1 MATPFTTDRS
11 FLSMT
16 YRRIASPLVAALAAL
31 LMAPLQPALAQ
42 QGAGDGGV
50 LLNRIVAL
58 VEGGVVL
65 QSELDAQVE
74 LVTGQLRAQGT
85 RLPPESVL
93 RQQVLE
99 TLIVQEL
106 QMQRAQSIGI
116 RVSDEELNT
125 ALQRVAERNG
135 ISLTELPG
143 ALTSQGIDYGRY
155 RQQMRKEMIIE
166 RLRQRDV
173 VARIAVSEREI
184 ERWLREQDADKY
196 DRTEYDISQILV
208 ALPAD
213 AGPKA
218 VEEAEARVNE
228 LHTRLLNGEDFA
240 DVAVASSE
248 GQQALAGGRLGWRRG
263 DQLPRNFFAT
273 IRELEPGEISD
284 PVKSSSGYHIFRLND
299 TRGSEKKVVELQTH
313 ARHILLQPNEVMDD
327 AAVRDRL
334 DEIRARIV
342 AGESFEDVARL
353 ESEDPGSAPTG
364 GDLGW
369 TGRGD
374 FVPEFE
380 EQLARL
386 EPGEI
391 SEPFRS
397 PFGWHLVQV
406 LARERRDTTE
416 ELRRR
421 KAVDAIRASKQEQE
435 TELWLRRMRDEAWVE
450 IRGG

>member
-1 MATPFTTDRS
+1 MIQ
-11 FLSMT
+11 
-16 YRRIASPLVAALAAL
+16 RRIAATLLAALAAL
-31 LMAPLQPALAQ
+31 ALPLQPGQAQ
-42 QGAGDGGV
+42 QSSGDDGV

-74 LVTGQLRAQGT
+74 LVTNQLRAQGT
-85 RLPPESVL
+85 RPPPAAAL

-106 QMQRAQSIGI
+106 QMQRAQRIGI

-135 ISLTELPG
+135 ISLTELPA
-143 ALTSQGIDYGRY
+143 ALTSQGIDYARY
-155 RQQMRKEMIIE
+155 RQQMRREMIID

-184 ERWLREQDADKY
+184 ERWLREQDADKH

-213 AGPKA
+213 ASPNA
-218 VEEAEARVNE
+218 VEAAEARINE
-228 LHTRLLNGEDFA
+228 IHTRLLNGEDFA
-240 DVAVASSE
+240 EIAVANSE

-263 DQLPRNFFAT
+263 NQLPRRFFET
-273 IRELEPGEISD
+273 IRELETGAISD

-299 TRGSEKKVVELQTH
+299 TRGTEAKVVRLQTH
-313 ARHILLQPNEVMDD
+313 CRHILLQPNEVMDD

-334 DEIRARIV
+334 DQLRERIL
-342 AGESFEDVARL
+342 AGESFEDIARL

-386 EPGEI
+386 EAGEI
-391 SEPFRS
+391 SEPFRT

-406 LARERRDTTE
+406 VARERRDTTE